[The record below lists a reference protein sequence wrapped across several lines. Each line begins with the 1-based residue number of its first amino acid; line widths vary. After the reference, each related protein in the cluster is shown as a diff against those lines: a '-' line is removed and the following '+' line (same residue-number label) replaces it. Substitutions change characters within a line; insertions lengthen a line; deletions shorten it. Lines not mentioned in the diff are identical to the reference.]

1 MLGNKNISFF
11 FFLKVVHNHLQST
24 GPDGA
29 SFTSLHWMMLPCGA
43 AEDRHGMVGGQTD
56 TGAGCLVTSQPQLW
70 EDPALGART
79 VPSHCTP

>member
-29 SFTSLHWMMLPCGA
+29 AFTSLHWMMLPCGV

-56 TGAGCLVTSQPQLW
+56 TGAGCLVPSQPQLW